1 MKQFS
6 FMFAG
11 LAAAVGCIAL
21 ADAVSTVDSTSL
33 GVVKVA
39 LASGAEPAV
48 GVPYTTT
55 NGTSVT
61 VASLVATGVAAG
73 DQISVWDKDIA
84 GYYVW
89 EYTADGWEG
98 ATRTDSTETP
108 SASTYTV
115 APGAALWYKPAAA
128 GSIVIAGNVPTNCV
142 STTETGSASAPK
154 FSLLANPFPT
164 AVKLTNIAGA
174 AGDQIVS
181 LDSKK
186 SYTYGTASGASE
198 ASWCTNGWT
207 TVTVGD
213 KTNRQATL
221 LDASADKISGEG
233 FWYIS
238 KGGHPTIDWTTV
250 AE

>member
-6 FMFAG
+6 LILAVSMAG
-11 LAAAVGCIAL
+11 SVAH
-21 ADAVSTVDSTSL
+21 ADAVATVDSSNL

-39 LASGAEPAV
+39 LESGAEPAV
-48 GVPYTTT
+48 GVPYTTA
-55 NGTSVT
+55 GGESVT

-73 DQISVWDKDIA
+73 DQISVWDKNIA

-89 EYTADGWEG
+89 EYTSTGWEG
-98 ATRTDSTETP
+98 ATRTDNTETP

-115 APGAALWYKPAAA
+115 APGVAVWYKPAAK
-128 GSIVIAGNVPTNCV
+128 GSIVIAGNVPATCS
-142 STTETGSASAPK
+142 STPTAGSASAPK

-164 AVKLTNIAGA
+164 AVKLTKIAGT

-186 SYTYGTASGASE
+186 SYTYGTPSGAS
-198 ASWCTNGWT
+198 ASSWCTNGWT
-207 TVTVGD
+207 TVTVGG

-221 LDASADKISGEG
+221 CDASADTISGEG

-238 KGGHPTIDWTTV
+238 KGGNPTIDWTAV
-250 AE
+250 DAE

>member
-6 FMFAG
+6 LILAVSMAG
-11 LAAAVGCIAL
+11 SVAHAY
-21 ADAVSTVDSTSL
+21 AVSTVDSSSL

-73 DQISVWDKDIA
+73 DQISVWDKTIA

-89 EYTADGWEG
+89 QYSAEKGWEG

-108 SASTYTV
+108 LASTYTV
-115 APGAALWYKPAAA
+115 APGVAVWYKPAAA
-128 GSIVIAGNVPTNCV
+128 GSIVIAGNVPTTCS
-142 STTETGSASAPK
+142 STPTAGSAETPK

-164 AVKLTNIAGA
+164 AVKLTKIAGT

-186 SYTYGTASGASE
+186 SYTYGTASGASA

-207 TVTVGD
+207 TVEVGG
-213 KTNRQATL
+213 KTNKQLTL
-221 LDASADKISGEG
+221 LDASADTISGEG

-238 KGGHPTIDWTTV
+238 KGGQPTIDWTKV

>member
-6 FMFAG
+6 LILAVSMAG
-11 LAAAVGCIAL
+11 SVAY
-21 ADAVSTVDSTSL
+21 ADAASTVDSSSL

-39 LASGAEPAV
+39 IESGAEPAV
-48 GVPYTTT
+48 GVPYTTAS
-55 NGTSVT
+55 GTSVT
-61 VASLVATGVAAG
+61 VASLVATGVAEN

-89 EYTADGWEG
+89 QYSAKNGWEG
-98 ATRTDSTETP
+98 ATRTDNTETP

-115 APGAALWYKPAAA
+115 APGVAVWYKPAAA

-142 STTETGSASAPK
+142 SPTEEGAASAPK

-164 AVKLTNIAGA
+164 AVNLSNIAGE

-186 SYTYGTASGASE
+186 SYTYGTASGASK

-207 TVTVGD
+207 TVEVGD
-213 KTNRQATL
+213 KTNKQLTL
-221 LDASADKISGEG
+221 LDASADTISREG

-238 KGGHPTIDWTTV
+238 KGGHPTIDWTKV